1 MVVTCGDYCAA
12 ATVTSYDWEGPPSV
26 ATATFYDLAEP
37 PSVATE
43 IVSCSTEQQPSAEKV
58 TAFDGLERPPS
69 VAAMVTPDGQR
80 TLEEVPASDT
90 DA

>member
-1 MVVTCGDYCAA
+1 M
-12 ATVTSYDWEGPPSV
+12 V
-26 ATATFYDLAEP
+26 ATATFYGLAEP

-69 VAAMVTPDGQR
+69 VVATETTVGQR
-80 TLEEVPASDT
+80 TLAPVPASDS